1 MYACLHALPAQ
12 PDGIHQSIMPS
23 QQPPA
28 PVPAEGH
35 GDFPAHGG
43 ATGALMRQYDWSASP
58 LGPPSGWPTPLRT
71 VVDLILDSRQPMFVA
86 WGPELSLLY
95 NDAYGEVLRAR
106 YPRALGQ
113 PFRQVWSEIWDEV
126 MPLVRRALAGKSTLA
141 ENFLLVTERNGRR
154 EERWYDFSFSPL
166 RDGAGQVTGLFCVCA
181 ETTRRVL
188 ADRARAATEAAL
200 RESENRFRSLADDAP
215 VMIWTTDAAGHC
227 TWLNRR
233 WTEFTGQEAREGLG
247 FGWLA
252 ATHPGDRARTESSF
266 IAANASAA
274 DFTVEYRL
282 RHRCDGWRWVL
293 DTAAARRG
301 PGGEF
306 LGYIGS
312 VIDISERHAAE
323 AAVRELND
331 ALEARV
337 AERTEE
343 RDRLWRISRDLMLV
357 SDFDGGV
364 RTVNPAWTTVLGW
377 TEAELRR
384 TDLFTLLHPDDLG
397 PTRQEVARLAAG
409 HTTQRFETRCRH
421 KDGSWRWISWAA
433 AAEAGLVHGVG
444 RDVTAEREATEAL
457 RATEEQLRQA
467 QKMEALGQLTGG
479 IAHDFNNLLTGI
491 IGSLALMQRRVAAGR
506 AAEAERYVEAATQ
519 SARRAA
525 ALTQRLLAFARRQPL
540 DPRPVDAARLLEGM
554 AELLRRSIGP
564 AIALE
569 IGAEPET
576 WPILCDPSQLENAV
590 LNLAINARDAMP
602 DGGHLCI
609 GLRNASLPAE
619 GELAAGDYLCL
630 EVTDT
635 GVGMTSAV
643 MARAFDPFFTTKPI
657 GQGTGLGLSMVYG
670 FARQSGGVV
679 RLHSRPGKG
688 TTVTLH
694 LPRHRGGMP
703 AEPAPAVAGDGR
715 CHAQGNE
722 TVLVVEDEAVVL
734 DVLTEVLHDLGYR
747 TLHATDGPAG
757 LEVLRGAERLDLL
770 VTDVGLPGGMNGRQ
784 LADQA
789 RLLRP
794 GLKVLFVT
802 GYAEAATL
810 GTASLEP
817 GMALLTKP
825 FSVETLAE
833 RIRDMVSGGAPP
845 A

>member
-1 MYACLHALPAQ
+1 
-12 PDGIHQSIMPS
+12 MPS

-28 PVPAEGH
+28 PAPAEGH
-35 GDFPAHGG
+35 GDFLAHGG
-43 ATGALMRQYDWSASP
+43 ATGALLRQYDWSTSP
-58 LGPPSGWPTPLRT
+58 LGPPSGWPAALRT
-71 VVDLILDSRQPMFVA
+71 VIDLILDSRQPMVVA
-86 WGPELSLLY
+86 WGPELGILY

-106 YPRALGQ
+106 HPRALGQ
-113 PFRQVWSEIWDEV
+113 PFQQVWSEIWDEIL
-126 MPLVRRALAGKSTLA
+126 PLIRRTLAGKATLA
-141 ENFLLVTERNGRR
+141 DNLLLATERNGRR
-154 EERWYDFSFSPL
+154 EESWYDFSFSPL
-166 RDGAGQVTGLFCVCA
+166 RDAAGQVIGLFCVCA
-181 ETTRRVL
+181 ETTWRVL
-188 ADRARAATEAAL
+188 ADRARAETEAAL

-215 VMIWTTDAAGHC
+215 VMIWTTDATGHC
-227 TWLNRR
+227 IWFNRR
-233 WTEFTGQEAREGLG
+233 WIEFTGRDAQNDLG

-252 ATHPGDRARTESSF
+252 AAHPEDHARAESTF

-282 RHRCDGWRWVL
+282 RHRHGDWRWVL
-293 DTAAARRG
+293 ATAAARRG

-323 AAVRELND
+323 VAAHALND

-343 RDRLWRISRDLMLV
+343 RDRLWRISRDLMV
-357 SDFDGGV
+357 VADFDGGV
-364 RTVNPAWTTVLGW
+364 RAVNPAWTAVLGW
-377 TEAELRR
+377 TKAELHR
-384 TDLFTLLHPDDLG
+384 TNLFTLLHPDDLG
-397 PTRQEVARLAAG
+397 PARQETARLAAG
-409 HTTQRFETRCRH
+409 HTTRHFETRCRH
-421 KDGSWRWISWAA
+421 KDGNWRWISWMA
-433 AAEAGLVHGVG
+433 AAEEGLVHGVG

-491 IGSLALMQRRVAAGR
+491 IGSLTLMQRRVAAGR
-506 AAEAERYVEAATQ
+506 AVEAERYVEAATQ

-540 DPRPVDAARLLEGM
+540 DPRPVDAARLLEDM
-554 AELLRRSIGP
+554 AELLRRTIGP

-569 IGAEPET
+569 IGAEPGI
-576 WPILCDPSQLENAV
+576 WPILCDPSQLENVV

-609 GLRNASLPAE
+609 GLRNASLPAG

-630 EVTDT
+630 DVIDT
-635 GVGMTSAV
+635 GAGMTPAV

-679 RLHSRPGKG
+679 RLHSRPEKG
-688 TTVTLH
+688 TTVTLL

-703 AEPAPAVAGDGR
+703 AEPALATAGDGQ

-757 LEVLRGAERLDLL
+757 LEILRGAERLDLL

-810 GTASLEP
+810 GTGSLEP

-833 RIRDMVSGGAPP
+833 RIRDMVGGATRPG
-845 A
+845 